1 MMEATSG
8 YTLKAGN
15 RPAKS
20 STSPGGAYD
29 GTYIEDYEYTGA
41 GTLDA
46 CNGMTVHG
54 QYGYYVTDSFP
65 YVMGCFSGTPHAS
78 FRK

>member
-1 MMEATSG
+1 MSEATSG

-15 RPAKS
+15 RPAQS
-20 STSPGGAYD
+20 STSPGGVYD